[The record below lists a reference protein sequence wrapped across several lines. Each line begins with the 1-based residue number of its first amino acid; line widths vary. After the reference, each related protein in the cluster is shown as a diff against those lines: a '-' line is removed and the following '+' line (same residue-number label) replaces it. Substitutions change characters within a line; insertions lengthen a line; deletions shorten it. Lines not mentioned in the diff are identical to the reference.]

1 MQEDAS
7 DTESCIVPE
16 IKMTRESL
24 ALYQLC
30 ADEDLNRIMM
40 IMIRRSRKLREIIL
54 YSAYIIN
61 IQFGQAKLGA
71 VSVYRP
77 AAATHEAH
85 AFATNDKDSYA
96 TSSEKDYIK

>member
-1 MQEDAS
+1 MWIHFNIAADDWQVQDDAS

-30 ADEDLNRIMM
+30 ADEDLNRMMM

-71 VSVYRP
+71 VSVSVYRP
-77 AAATHEAH
+77 AAATH
-85 AFATNDKDSYA
+85 
-96 TSSEKDYIK
+96 

>member
-85 AFATNDKDSYA
+85 AFATNIQIQLHQKKTA
-96 TSSEKDYIK
+96 

>member
-54 YSAYIIN
+54 YSAYIYDMSNYIHQMKTSTD
-61 IQFGQAKLGA
+61 IKDLIA
-71 VSVYRP
+71 SVNRRMIAYTR
-77 AAATHEAH
+77 
-85 AFATNDKDSYA
+85 
-96 TSSEKDYIK
+96 

>member
-1 MQEDAS
+1 MQDDAS

-71 VSVYRP
+71 VSVSVYRP
-77 AAATHEAH
+77 AAATH
-85 AFATNDKDSYA
+85 
-96 TSSEKDYIK
+96 

>member
-40 IMIRRSRKLREIIL
+40 IMIQRSRKLREIIL

-77 AAATHEAH
+77 AAATHQAH
-85 AFATNDKDSYA
+85 AFATNIRIQHHLGKTA
-96 TSSEKDYIK
+96 